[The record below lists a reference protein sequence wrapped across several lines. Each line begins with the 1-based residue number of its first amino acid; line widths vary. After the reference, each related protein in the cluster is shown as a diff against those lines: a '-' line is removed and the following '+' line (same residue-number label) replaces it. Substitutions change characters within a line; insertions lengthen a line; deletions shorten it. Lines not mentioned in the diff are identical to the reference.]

1 MDATTRTVVAEDRVG
16 ATIITARVCPPQP
29 APSHHAI
36 VGPTVRTMVGHRTH
50 RIAAVLVL
58 VTCSLLGCSDS
69 DDDGEAASASP
80 STSQEDFGGDL
91 PPASFEEL
99 EAIFAPLYDEVGMRL
114 TRASMVELD
123 GGPHLQLYVEPPG
136 AFTTEQY
143 VENIIPTTAAVVP
156 FIFDTWPELASFD
169 VCQEP
174 PPGVDDS
181 VAPEQVTVVALTREQ
196 AAELDWPT
204 PDLHELISAVEGD
217 EFGEVRGND
226 DVEAS
231 PAYRAARAEAG

>member
-1 MDATTRTVVAEDRVG
+1 MLKRWTRRIVVVA
-16 ATIITARVCPPQP
+16 
-29 APSHHAI
+29 
-36 VGPTVRTMVGHRTH
+36 
-50 RIAAVLVL
+50 IASL
-58 VTCSLLGCSDS
+58 SLLGCSDGG
-69 DDDGEAASASP
+69 DDGGDDADTASTTP
-80 STSQEDFGGDL
+80 STSQVTVEGDL

-99 EAIFAPLYDEVGMRL
+99 EAIFGPRYEEVGMRL

-143 VENIIPTTAAVVP
+143 VDNIIPTTAAVVP

-196 AAELDWPT
+196 AAGLDWPS
-204 PDLHELISAVEGD
+204 PDLSELMSVVEGAA
-217 EFGEVRGND
+217 FGEVRGND
-226 DVEAS
+226 DVES
-231 PAYRAARAEAG
+231 FPAFEDARGPGAG